1 MFPQKLQQA
10 QDECLTICLPDIR
23 SIQDDVNLD
32 SEFFDLHILREQ
44 VDEGWY
50 KSSNPKLPLIVELV
64 EDKNKLKLLSA
75 PNYHPSFQNGLYYV
89 TISDVILGTNKV
101 RGIRID
107 LYLSNLDI
115 ISQFYTFLLLEI

>member
-10 QDECLTICLPDIR
+10 QDQCLTICLPDIR

-32 SEFFDLHILREQ
+32 TEFFDLHILREQ

-75 PNYHPSFQNGLYYV
+75 PNYHPSFQKGLYYV

-101 RGIRID
+101 RGLRIN
-107 LYLSNLDI
+107 LCVSNLDI
-115 ISQFYTFLLLEI
+115 KLVYYTIL